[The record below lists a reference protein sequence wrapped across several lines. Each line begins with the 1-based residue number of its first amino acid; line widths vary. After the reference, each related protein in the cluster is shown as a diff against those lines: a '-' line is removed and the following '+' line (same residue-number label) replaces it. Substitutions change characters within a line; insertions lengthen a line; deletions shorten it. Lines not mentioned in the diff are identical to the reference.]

1 MVLNEEQILASA
13 KINLFLHVGA
23 RQLNG
28 LHLIDSL
35 MVFADQNVADHIQF
49 VPAKDFKLE
58 ITGEFSSNLG
68 LPEEDL
74 VTRAVHHLQR
84 LTDSKLNYRVK
95 LTKQIPVSAGLG
107 GGSADAGAILRQLG
121 SKLNIADETLL
132 GIARSLGSDVPACFY
147 NEPCFVGGQGEK
159 VRLVKDFPRLSTVL
173 VNCRLPCPTVR
184 VFERFDQTGRSYK
197 SEMELVP
204 DRFEDAT
211 ALIKWLIDNTTNDL
225 ETEAVKL
232 VPEISEV
239 LKTLQS
245 FSSIRLV
252 RVSGSG
258 ATCFGLCDDFESAQK
273 VVSVIAEC
281 HPNWWVKAAHLG
293 AGKLGSS

>member
-1 MVLNEEQILASA
+1 MLNEEQILANA

-23 RQLNG
+23 RERNG
-28 LHLIDSL
+28 LHQIDSL
-35 MVFADQNVADHIQF
+35 MVFADQNVADYIQF
-49 VPAKDFKLE
+49 VPAKEFKLE

-68 LPEEDL
+68 LPDDNL

-84 LTDSKLNYRVK
+84 LKDSNLNYHVK

-107 GGSADAGAILRQLG
+107 GGSADAGAILRHLG
-121 SKLNIADETLL
+121 SKLNIADEKLI
-132 GIARSLGSDVPACFY
+132 GIAKSLGSDVPACFY
-147 NEPCFVGGQGEK
+147 NQPCFVGGQGEK
-159 VRLVKDFPRLSTVL
+159 VRRLKDFPKLSTVL
-173 VNCRLPCPTVR
+173 VNCRHPCPTVR
-184 VFERFDQTGRSYK
+184 VFERFDQTARSDE
-197 SEMELVP
+197 SEIEIAP
-204 DRFEDAT
+204 DGFEDAT

-225 ETEAVKL
+225 KTSAVKV

-239 LKTLQS
+239 LKTLES

-281 HPNWWVKAAHLG
+281 RPNWWVKAAHLG
-293 AGKLGSS
+293 AGWLGSS

>member
-1 MVLNEEQILASA
+1 MLHEEQILANA

-23 RQLNG
+23 RERNG

-35 MVFADQNVADHIQF
+35 MVFADQNVSDYIEL
-49 VPAKDFKLE
+49 VPAKEFKLE

-68 LPEEDL
+68 LPEDNL
-74 VTRAVHHLQR
+74 VTRAFHRLQR
-84 LTDSKLNYRVK
+84 LTDANLNYHVK
-95 LTKQIPVSAGLG
+95 LTKRIPVSAGLG
-107 GGSADAGAILRQLG
+107 GGSADAGAILRQFG
-121 SKLNIADETLL
+121 SKLNLTDEKLM

-147 NEPCFVGGQGEK
+147 NAPIFIGGQGEK
-159 VRLVKDFPRLSTVL
+159 VRLLKNFPRLSTVL
-173 VNCRLPCPTVR
+173 VNCRRPCPTVR
-184 VFERFDQTGRSYK
+184 VFESFDQTGRSDK
-197 SEMELVP
+197 SGSELVP
-204 DRFEDAT
+204 DGFEDST
-211 ALIKWLIDNTTNDL
+211 ALIQWLIDNTTNDL
-225 ETEAVKL
+225 ETEAVKV

-281 HPNWWVKAAHLG
+281 RPNWWVKAAHLG
-293 AGKLGSS
+293 AGWLGSS

>member
-1 MVLNEEQILASA
+1 MLNEEQILANA

-23 RQLNG
+23 RGRNG

-35 MVFADQNVADHIQF
+35 MVFGDQNVADYIQF
-49 VPAKDFKLE
+49 VPAKEFKLE

-68 LPEEDL
+68 LPDDEI

-84 LTDSKLNYRVK
+84 LTDSNLNYHVK
-95 LTKQIPVSAGLG
+95 LTKRIPVSAGLG
-107 GGSADAGAILRQLG
+107 GGSADAGAILRQFG
-121 SKLNIADETLL
+121 SKLNLTDEKLM

-147 NEPCFVGGQGEK
+147 NAPIFIGGQGEK
-159 VRLVKDFPRLSTVL
+159 VRLLKNFPRLSTVL
-173 VNCRLPCPTVR
+173 VNCRRPCPTVR
-184 VFERFDQTGRSYK
+184 VFESFDQTGRSDK
-197 SEMELVP
+197 SGSELVP
-204 DRFEDAT
+204 DGFEDST
-211 ALIKWLIDNTTNDL
+211 ALIQWLIDNTTNDL
-225 ETEAVKL
+225 ETEAVKV

-281 HPNWWVKAAHLG
+281 RPNWWVKAAHLG
-293 AGKLGSS
+293 AG